1 MIAERLDPERHLED
15 LLEIVRGR
23 WLVNLVPIARR
34 RALRRD
40 GQRRVVF
47 LKRMSQP
54 AGVDG
59 HDDDEQREREQEM
72 DSLEDVDDALRLAPV
87 EVVDV
92 EDDAVERLRL
102 WRLAALVGSQELL
115 VLLVDELRQR
125 IEVALDQRCDAE
137 QAAVVAR

>member
-1 MIAERLDPERHLED
+1 MIAEGLDPERHLEN

-23 WLVNLVPIARR
+23 WLVDLVPVAGR

-40 GQRRVVF
+40 GQRRVV
-47 LKRMSQP
+47 LLEGVSQP

-72 DSLEDVDDALRLAPV
+72 DGLEDIDDALRLAPV

-125 IEVALDQRCDAE
+125 IEVALDQLCDA
-137 QAAVVAR
+137 